1 MLAILAPEKNTIA
14 MAIYDEMTRQEDN
27 DTYKY
32 LVAIEKLYREI
43 QKIERQLII
52 LLKERRL
59 QLETGFDT
67 LLTRE
72 DAAQVLGMSVRQLD
86 RLTNEK
92 HLIRRYETI
101 YGLRFRMGDIVAYS
115 QMRCEADKLIPP
127 KPFNPK
133 SKRMSDLDKLMGQI
147 IKFDLSHQPMSLD

>member
-1 MLAILAPEKNTIA
+1 
-14 MAIYDEMTRQEDN
+14 MAIYDGMTRQEDN

-72 DAAQVLGMSVRQLD
+72 DAAQVLGMPVFISCCFFVCWLVISITLEID
-86 RLTNEK
+86 
-92 HLIRRYETI
+92 
-101 YGLRFRMGDIVAYS
+101 
-115 QMRCEADKLIPP
+115 
-127 KPFNPK
+127 
-133 SKRMSDLDKLMGQI
+133 
-147 IKFDLSHQPMSLD
+147 